1 MKRLTLRDLG
11 YASDAFGAAWP
22 VRLFDAATFAT
33 LRAAASAPTQ
43 AAVMRGLAARDP
55 AVDAAWRAVDLSPL
69 VGARVRVHPLL
80 AERAHVNCQL
90 PGASVVFDW
99 HVDSQPLVAVLALTA
114 GGETRLAHGDASEEE
129 ETHVVLRP
137 GEALVLRGDVVRHCA
152 TARPGEGRRT
162 MVTPFV
168 FADLAR
174 PDRTDLRLART
185 YGGGGEKEVRA
196 FLEYRLARASKRLS
210 AGVASEEVLEELAGA
225 LDRSRPPDTRAE
237 PCERLEG
244 WTDVCHP

>member
-11 YASDAFGAAWP
+11 YASDDFGAAWP

-43 AAVMRGLAARDP
+43 TAVMRGLAARDP

-69 VGARVRVHPLL
+69 VGARVCVHPLM

-90 PGASVVFDW
+90 PDASVVFDW

-114 GGETRLAHGDASEEE
+114 GGETRLAHGDASE

-168 FADLAR
+168 FENLAR

-185 YGGGGEKEVRA
+185 YGEGGEEEVRA
-196 FLEYRLARASKRLS
+196 FLEYRLARASQRLS
-210 AGVASEEVLEELAGA
+210 AGVAPEEVLEELAGA
-225 LDRSRPPDTRAE
+225 LARSSA
-237 PCERLEG
+237 
-244 WTDVCHP
+244 